1 MKQNGIDVRVE
12 STSDAG
18 TIFTVPLPV
27 FGGEHE

>member
-1 MKQNGIDVRVE
+1 VRVE